1 MANNSLKE
9 QSTEALKKKLGVT
22 TGLTIVL
29 AVVMI
34 VLFAKT
40 IYDSITKE
48 FNVLIAMPLA
58 FTAILATNIKLIKDI
73 KAELKSRPDTK

>member
-1 MANNSLKE
+1 MENNSLKE
-9 QSTEALKKKLGVT
+9 QSTEALKKKLAVT
-22 TGLTIVL
+22 KGLTIL
-29 AVVMI
+29 LTVVMI
-34 VLFAKT
+34 VLFAKA

-58 FTAILATNIKLIKDI
+58 FTAILAKNIKLIKDI

>member
-9 QSTEALKKKLGVT
+9 QNTEALKKKLKVT
-22 TGLTIVL
+22 TGVTIVL

-48 FNVLIAMPLA
+48 FTVLIAMPLA
-58 FTAILATNIKLIKDI
+58 FTAILATNIKLIKNI
-73 KAELKSRPDTK
+73 KAEIASRADMK

>member
-1 MANNSLKE
+1 M
-9 QSTEALKKKLGVT
+9 T

>member
-1 MANNSLKE
+1 MANNNIKE

-48 FNVLIAMPLA
+48 FNVLIAVPLA

-73 KAELKSRPDTK
+73 KAELKSRLDIK